1 MNNNDLN
8 YNQQNSFNMPNQI
21 PNNNTNLNY
30 SNNDNNTGNKN
41 NKIIFIIVG
50 VIAAVVILLLLF
62 NCSNKNKKNTTG
74 SSEYNSS
81 DVDFSCT
88 SVSDNGNLTST
99 TYSDFLFNYKSTG
112 TSGTQYTYQLKQYN
126 KMILEFKNTLTDE
139 KYKEFIDDLN
149 PLDCLDSGS
158 CTGSHL
164 ELSLSKYGY
173 DTVVDRSGNKIE
185 ITYYNLYGM
194 GSTATKDDIKSLKD
208 TYESKGYN
216 CN

>member
-62 NCSNKNKKNTTG
+62 NGSSKSGKNTTG

-81 DVDFSCT
+81 DVDFSC
-88 SVSDNGNLTST
+88 SYVSKSDNLTIT
-99 TYSDFLFNYKSTG
+99 TYSDFIFNYKSTG

-139 KYKEFIDDLN
+139 KYKDFIDDLN
-149 PLDCLDSGS
+149 SLDCLDSGS

-164 ELSLSKYGY
+164 ELSTTKYGLN
-173 DTVVDRSGNKIE
+173 TVVDRSGNKIE
-185 ITYYNLYGM
+185 MTYYNLNGM
-194 GSTATKDDIKSLKD
+194 GTTATKDDIKNTKAS
-208 TYESKGYN
+208 YESKGFT